1 MRRWKDKIMLT
12 SPYKRPIPAPKTKTG
27 RKTPEGTGK
36 VREIIENTNW
46 KVNIFMKLR
55 NTYMKNKK

>member
-46 KVNIFMKLR
+46 KGEYFDEI
-55 NTYMKNKK
+55 KKYLHEK